1 MTAERDWLLGLDT
14 PSYVFDPHAVCA
26 QHAAL
31 RAQLGTQLIVSLK
44 ANPHPDLFVRC
55 GHAFTDGVELAT
67 LGELEIVVGRGKLP
81 RYLNNPAMDD
91 ELMRA
96 GIASR
101 CHFVLDNPDAA
112 ARFAPLAR
120 GQRIGSVT
128 LRMNAGA
135 LAGRAARKEWH
146 DHFGMTPAEAFTVA
160 RALAGD
166 AIRVTGLHVF
176 AGSYAFRAEAAELGL
191 ALGRLADELAAA
203 TGGPLTFL
211 NLGGGFSDH
220 GHDPAV
226 FAAYRERIAPLAA
239 RYELAHETGRAVFA
253 RAGLF
258 VTKVVAVKR
267 WRDQTIAV
275 CDGGMSHNFLLART
289 EQVVKTWQAPRI
301 VRVQPAASSEPA
313 GTINFVGSTC
323 SRADHIGQL
332 RDAPPPAV
340 GDRVVFEHCGAYN
353 RTYSVAGFLSHKPAH
368 VYIRQA

>member
-1 MTAERDWLLGLDT
+1 VSAERDWLLGLDT

-31 RAQLGTQLIVSLK
+31 RAQLGTRLIVSLK
-44 ANPHPDLFVRC
+44 ANSHPDLFVRC

-67 LGELEIVVGRGKLP
+67 IGELDIVVGRGKLP

-112 ARFAPLAR
+112 ARFAPLAG
-120 GQRIGSVT
+120 GQPVGSVT
-128 LRMNAGA
+128 LRINAAA
-135 LAGRAARKEWH
+135 LAGSAARKDQH

-160 RALAGD
+160 RALAAT

-176 AGSYAFRAEAAELGL
+176 AGSYTFRVEAAELALG
-191 ALGRLADELAAA
+191 LGRLADELAAA
-203 TGGPLTFL
+203 AGGPLTFL
-211 NLGGGFSDH
+211 NLGGGFSDK
-220 GHDPAV
+220 GHAPEV
-226 FAAYRERIAPLAA
+226 FERYRARIAPLAA
-239 RYELAHETGRAVFA
+239 RYELAHESGRAVFA
-253 RAGLF
+253 GAGMF

-289 EQVVKTWQAPRI
+289 EQVIKAWQAPRI
-301 VRVQPAASSEPA
+301 VRAQPAAHTAPA
-313 GTINFVGSTC
+313 GVVNFVGSTC
-323 SRADHIGQL
+323 SRADQIGQL
-332 RDAPPPAV
+332 RDAAPPAV

-353 RTYSVAGFLSHKPAH
+353 RTYTVGGFLSHKPAH